1 MWKYFFKEYLSYSK
15 KERSGI
21 FILLAIILI
30 CICLPFLFPYF
41 IHRENYD
48 YSKFEKEISGLKIQ
62 KVDSIERY
70 NNKFD
75 ENNYANYYEPSE
87 KNYNPKSKGEVFYFD
102 PNTAS
107 ISDWK
112 RLGIR
117 QKTAE
122 TIQKYLSKGGH
133 FYKQG
138 DISKIWGLHKQDVD
152 RLLPYIRIAN
162 IKKEYANNKPDYIA
176 NNYSYKKP
184 APLLIDINT
193 SDTTA
198 FISLPGIGSKLAQR
212 IIAFRNKLGGFY
224 SINQVKETY
233 GLPDSTFVKIKP
245 NLILTNSAVKKIN
258 INVASLDEMRSH
270 PYIKYNIANA
280 ILQYRMQHG
289 NFSSIADIKK
299 IMIVT
304 DEIFNKMSPYLT
316 VS

>member
-1 MWKYFFKEYLSYSK
+1 
-15 KERSGI
+15 
-21 FILLAIILI
+21 LI

-41 IHRENYD
+41 IHRENHD
-48 YSKFEKEISGLKIQ
+48 HSKFEKEISGLKIQ

-258 INVASLDEMRSH
+258 INVAPLDEMRSH